1 MAALPPEISDQ
12 KPTAERS
19 TGPARSVAAIKTVVV
34 PRKVTTNRAFFVSL
48 AAVSVAVYRSDEG
61 DVPVNAIAPGVLLL
75 YCNVKLSSKSL
86 NDDAADARVNVIDV
100 LLSPP
105 PPFVAAVAKTPANVN
120 ASPSPGCSIHKECA
134 ESSATLAVA
143 SIASTV
149 TVVAVAVVVVVVTA
163 ILTGTE
169 VEATAAVSVVVVSA
183 AAVASSASFVL
194 VVVVV
199 VASTASSRVVVV
211 VAGTAVVVEHV
222 SHVTGQISRIPSPSS
237 SSTPHNPASAAQL
250 SPSGL
255 LLHVAVVVVVV
266 VTTQVPHKTLQLV
279 RVKLLSAPSPSHSAA
294 TPSVQLSGSRLP
306 LHSSSVPAPTV
317 VAAATVVVVVAGGRV
332 SPLVDMVSAVV
343 VDAAASSSAVPVVVV
358 VPATASSPSPSD
370 PLELASVNEIVDPSP
385 AVMFNPPPAT
395 IASLTLLAVSST
407 CEVLVLLVNTITIS
421 TELEFAAA
429 AASAAA

>member
-19 TGPARSVAAIKTVVV
+19 TGPARSVTAIKTVVV
-34 PRKVTTNRAFFVSL
+34 PRKLTTNRAFVVSL
-48 AAVSVAVYRSDEG
+48 AAVSVAVYCSDEG
-61 DVPVNAIAPGVLLL
+61 DVPMNAIAPGALLL
-75 YCNVKLSSKSL
+75 HCNVKLSSKSL

-105 PPFVAAVAKTPANVN
+105 PPSVAAVAKTPANVN

-134 ESSATLAVA
+134 ESSATFAAA
-143 SIASTV
+143 STASTV

-163 ILTGTE
+163 MLTGAE

-183 AAVASSASFVL
+183 AAVVSSASFAL
-194 VVVVV
+194 VVV
-199 VASTASSRVVVV
+199 VASAASVVV

-222 SHVTGQISRIPSPSS
+222 SHVTGQIARIPSPSS

-250 SPSGL
+250 SPSGSF
-255 LLHVAVVVVVV
+255 LHVAVVVVVE

-279 RVKLLSAPSPSHSAA
+279 RVKLLSAPSPSHSAT
-294 TPSVQLSGSRLP
+294 TPPVQLSGSRVP

-317 VAAATVVVVVAGGRV
+317 VAAAAVVVVVAGGRV
-332 SPLVDMVSAVV
+332 SPLVSAVV
-343 VDAAASSSAVPVVVV
+343 VDAAVASSSAVPVVVV

-385 AVMFNPPPAT
+385 AVMFNPPPAP

-407 CEVLVLLVNTITIS
+407 SEVLVLLVKTITIS